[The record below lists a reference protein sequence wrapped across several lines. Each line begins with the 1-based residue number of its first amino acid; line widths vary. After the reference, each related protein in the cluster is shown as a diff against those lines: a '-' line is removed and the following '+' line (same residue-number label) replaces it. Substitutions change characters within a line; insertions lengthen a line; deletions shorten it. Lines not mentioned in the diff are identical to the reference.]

1 MNTPQYEVKILNV
14 QEDIRTF
21 QKLAPEL
28 KKQLDKDI
36 KGLLRPILV
45 QAQSLYPATDQVRPS
60 GWRKGGFKRFS
71 GIGPLSQE
79 QTRRFIAYDGTRAKQ
94 GLKAITPKAKKGA
107 TGFTG
112 FYGIVQRD
120 TAGAIFETAG
130 RGSKASRARTKA
142 SRSRNPNASRDF
154 IRTIE
159 KYHGVIPTA
168 RHEGNDKGR
177 ALIKAFDNNR
187 GRIFVEVRGALRS
200 AIGKIQKS
208 LDNNAKE
215 V

>member
-1 MNTPQYEVKILNV
+1 MNAPQYEVKILNV
-14 QEDIRTF
+14 KEDIKTF

-28 KKQLDKDI
+28 KKELDKEI

-45 QAQSLYPATDQVRPS
+45 QAQSLYPATDEVRPS
-60 GWRKGGFKRFS
+60 GWRKGGFKKFS
-71 GIGPLSQE
+71 GIGPLTQQ
-79 QTRRFIAYDGTRAKQ
+79 QTRGFISYDGNRAKS
-94 GLKAITPKAKKGA
+94 GLRTITPKSKKTG

-120 TAGAIFETAG
+120 PGGAIYETAG
-130 RGSKASRARTKA
+130 RGSQASRSRTRA

-154 IRTIE
+154 ITTIG
-159 KYHGVIPTA
+159 KYHGVLPTA

-177 ALIKAFDNNR
+177 ALIRAFDNNR
-187 GRIFVEVRGALRS
+187 GRVFVEVRAALRNTIS
-200 AIGKIQKS
+200 KMQKE
-208 LDNNAKE
+208 LDSGKE

>member
-1 MNTPQYEVKILNV
+1 MNSPQYEVKVLNV
-14 QEDIRTF
+14 KEDIKTF

-28 KKQLDKDI
+28 KKELDKEI
-36 KGLLRPILV
+36 KGLLRPILTE
-45 QAQSLYPATDQVRPS
+45 AQSLYPDTDQVRPS
-60 GWRKGGFKRFS
+60 GWRKGGFKKFT

-79 QTRRFIAYDGTRAKQ
+79 QTRGFISYDGGRAKQ
-94 GLKAITPKAKKGA
+94 GLRTITPKAKKNVQ
-107 TGFTG
+107 GFTG

-120 TAGAIFETAG
+120 PAGAIFETAG
-130 RGSKASRARTKA
+130 RGSKASRSRTRA

-154 IRTIE
+154 IKAVE
-159 KYHGVIPTA
+159 KYHGVLPTA

-177 ALIKAFDNNR
+177 ALIKSFDNNK
-187 GRIFVEVRGALRS
+187 GRVFVEVRAALRNTIS
-200 AIGKIQKS
+200 KIQNS

>member
-1 MNTPQYEVKILNV
+1 MNAPQYEVKILNV
-14 QEDIRTF
+14 KEDIKTF

-28 KKQLDKDI
+28 KKELDKEI

-45 QAQSLYPATDQVRPS
+45 QAQSLYPATDEVRPS
-60 GWRKGGFKRFS
+60 GWRKGGFKKFS
-71 GIGPLSQE
+71 GIGPLTQQ
-79 QTRRFIAYDGTRAKQ
+79 QTRGFISYDGNRAKS
-94 GLKAITPKAKKGA
+94 GLRTITPKSKKTG

-120 TAGAIFETAG
+120 PGGAIYETAG
-130 RGSKASRARTKA
+130 RGSQASRSRTRA

-154 IRTIE
+154 ITTIG
-159 KYHGVIPTA
+159 KYHGVLPTA

-177 ALIKAFDNNR
+177 ALIRAFDNNR
-187 GRIFVEVRGALRS
+187 GRVFVEVRTALRNTIS
-200 AIGKIQKS
+200 KLQNQ
-208 LDNNAKE
+208 LDSGKE

>member
-1 MNTPQYEVKILNV
+1 MNAPQYEVKVLNV
-14 QEDIRTF
+14 KEDIKTF

-28 KKQLDKDI
+28 KKELDKEI

-45 QAQSLYPATDQVRPS
+45 QAQSLYPATDEVRPS
-60 GWRKGGFKRFS
+60 GWRKGGFKKFS
-71 GIGPLSQE
+71 GIGPLTQQ
-79 QTRRFIAYDGTRAKQ
+79 QTRGFISYDGNRAKS
-94 GLKAITPKAKKGA
+94 GLRTITPKSKKTG

-120 TAGAIFETAG
+120 PGGAIYETAG
-130 RGSKASRARTKA
+130 RGSQASRSRTRA

-154 IRTIE
+154 ITTIG
-159 KYHGVIPTA
+159 KYHGVLPTA

-177 ALIKAFDNNR
+177 ALIRAFDNNR
-187 GRIFVEVRGALRS
+187 GRVFVEVRTALRNTIS
-200 AIGKIQKS
+200 KLQNQ
-208 LDNNAKE
+208 LDSGKE

>member
-1 MNTPQYEVKILNV
+1 MNAPQYEIKVLNV
-14 QEDIRTF
+14 KEDIRTF

-28 KKQLDKDI
+28 KKELDKEI

-45 QAQSLYPATDQVRPS
+45 EAQSLYPSTDEVRPS
-60 GWRKGGFKRFS
+60 GWRKGGFKKFS
-71 GIGPLSQE
+71 GIGPMTQE
-79 QTRRFIAYDGTRAKQ
+79 QTRGFVAYDGTRAKQ
-94 GLKAITPKAKKGA
+94 GLKTITPKARKGA
-107 TGFTG
+107 SGFTG

-120 TAGAIFETAG
+120 TGGAIFETAG
-130 RGSKASRARTKA
+130 RGSKASRARTRA

-154 IRTIE
+154 IQTIE
-159 KYHGVIPTA
+159 KYHGVVPTA

-177 ALIKAFDNNR
+177 ALIKAFENNK
-187 GRIFVEVRGALRS
+187 GRIFVEVRSALRNTIS
-200 AIGKIQKS
+200 RIQTQ